1 MKSGIAGAVTMRL
14 PSVSSYLRAVASG
27 AVLLTFMAFPRAHFA
42 KQNSTSSELTVHEWG
57 TFTSISARDGRPI
70 DWLPL
75 TGSTDLPSFVEHL
88 REPNFKGGLRGT
100 IRMETPVIYFYA
112 LRCARINLVLPAGEI
127 PAPTRG
133 AAASPGIESWV
144 GGGNESGQA

>member
-1 MKSGIAGAVTMRL
+1 MEMIERRISDGSVLQLIRKWIQVGVIDEGRL
-14 PSVSSYLRAVASG
+14 LVSETGYRARADDQS
-27 AVLLTFMAFPRAHFA
+27 APRQH
-42 KQNSTSSELTVHEWG
+42 
-57 TFTSISARDGRPI
+57 
-70 DWLPL
+70 LP
-75 TGSTDLPSFVEHL
+75 
-88 REPNFKGGLRGT
+88 
-100 IRMETPVIYFYA
+100 A

>member
-1 MKSGIAGAVTMRL
+1 MRDVVGFFDNL
-14 PSVSSYLRAVASG
+14 S
-27 AVLLTFMAFPRAHFA
+27 
-42 KQNSTSSELTVHEWG
+42 HEWALK
-57 TFTSISARDGRPI
+57 FIEHRVADREDTSPDPEVVEGGSIRGWEMVEDGSGDSAGLGD
-70 DWLPL
+70 
-75 TGSTDLPSFVEHL
+75 FAAA
-88 REPNFKGGLRGT
+88 RECVP
-100 IRMETPVIYFYA
+100 A